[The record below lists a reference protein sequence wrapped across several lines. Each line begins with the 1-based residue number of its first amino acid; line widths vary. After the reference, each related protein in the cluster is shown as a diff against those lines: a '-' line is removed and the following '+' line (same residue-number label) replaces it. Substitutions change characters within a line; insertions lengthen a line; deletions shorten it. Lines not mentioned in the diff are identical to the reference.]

1 MEYRFSYTDLSGGS
15 VMVST
20 RDYSEAKRQYDNVT
34 TKYLCK
40 FLLHFGDNGWQ
51 VIEQSLPVY
60 GRAA

>member
-1 MEYRFSYTDLSGGS
+1 
-15 VMVST
+15 MVST